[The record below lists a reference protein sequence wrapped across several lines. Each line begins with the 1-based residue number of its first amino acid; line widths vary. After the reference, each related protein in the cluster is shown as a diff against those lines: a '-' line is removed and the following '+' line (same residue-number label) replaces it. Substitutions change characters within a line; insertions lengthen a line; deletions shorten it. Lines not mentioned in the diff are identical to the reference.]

1 MAKLQN
7 IEALRAK
14 IRKEAE
20 RYAEASVLVGYTA
33 AYAVYVH
40 EDIEMKWKG
49 LPRGAGFTKKDGVI
63 TFGSDLG
70 AGATGKGFYW
80 DPQGQG
86 QAKFLEAPAR
96 YLKSELTNIVVRW
109 LRRKASMCM
118 ALYQAGLRLQAESQT
133 LVPVD
138 TGNLKSSAFTR
149 IESGQL
155 H

>member
-14 IRKEAE
+14 MRKIAGQ
-20 RYAEASVLVGYTA
+20 YVEASVAVGYTA

-40 EDIEMKWKG
+40 ENLEMKLKG
-49 LPRGAGFTKKDGVI
+49 ISRDPRERQTKSGKHLD
-63 TFGSDLG
+63 TPRDRKTEPKGS
-70 AGATGKGFYW
+70 FW

-96 YLKSELTNIVVRW
+96 YLKSELAAIVVRW
-109 LRRKASMCM
+109 MKRKASMCM

-138 TGNLKSSAFTR
+138 TGNLKSRAFTR
-149 IESGQL
+149 IESGKL
-155 H
+155 S